1 MALIHQRFLFWFLTI
16 LFPFSAS
23 KEKKEEVE
31 NTSTAALKSNS
42 VASAGDEVESDQQ
55 AKMETSLPIW
65 EAKSEGASEL
75 QKEEANPSELGRYK
89 REDKF
94 EFDLMVRIRVP
105 IFQLHF
111 HWYKIMLYNFLEE

>member
-1 MALIHQRFLFWFLTI
+1 MALD
-16 LFPFSAS
+16 
-23 KEKKEEVE
+23 
-31 NTSTAALKSNS
+31 NNS

-94 EFDLMVRIRVP
+94 EFDLMVRIRVL

-111 HWYKIMLYNFLEE
+111 HLYKIMLYNFLKNECLLLFDRLFLLWRIRHLINLWRKLCLKN